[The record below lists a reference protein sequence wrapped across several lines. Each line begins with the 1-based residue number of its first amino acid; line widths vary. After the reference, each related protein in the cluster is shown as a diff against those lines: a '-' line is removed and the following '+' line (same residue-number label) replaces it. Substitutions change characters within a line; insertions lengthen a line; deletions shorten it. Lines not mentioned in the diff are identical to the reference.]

1 MKGVILAAGVASRL
15 RPLTDS
21 HPKCLLEVGGKAIL
35 ALTLENLIAAGID
48 DIVMVTGYRE
58 EQIRRFVAGKFPSL
72 RVAFVTNAQYES
84 TNNSYSLWL
93 TRRAVAGDGIM
104 LLDSDIVFDRR
115 ILTLLTHSPEPNC
128 LAMTAQKALGDEEI
142 KLKLGPGGRVLR
154 IGKDVRPAEAA
165 GESIG
170 IEKMSPPFMDLIYD
184 ILERTIIGRKTVHL
198 FYEAAFQDAIDGG
211 AVMTALDVGT
221 LSCIEIDTPGDLDA
235 ARGMRATAGAH
246 STP

>member
-21 HPKCLLEVGGKAIL
+21 RPKCLLDVGGKTIL
-35 ALTLENLIAAGID
+35 ALTLENLMAAGIR

-58 EQIRRFVAGKFPSL
+58 DQIRRFVAEQFPSL
-72 RVAFVTNAQYES
+72 DVAFVTNEQYAT

-93 TRRAVAGDGIM
+93 SRPAVGGDGIM

-115 ILTLLTHSPEPNC
+115 ILGLLLDAREPDC
-128 LAMTAQKALGDEEI
+128 LAMVSGKSLGDEEI
-142 KLKLGPGGRVLR
+142 KMKLGPGGRVLR

-170 IEKMSPPFMDLIYD
+170 IEKMSAPFMERLYT
-184 ILERTIIGRKTVHL
+184 ILDRTIVDRKTVHL
-198 FYEAAFQDAIDGG
+198 FYEAAFQEAIDAG
-211 AVMTALDVGT
+211 AVMTAIDVGT
-221 LSCIEIDTPGDLDA
+221 LPCIEIDTPDDLES
-235 ARGMRATAGAH
+235 ARDTGAFAGVHPAR
-246 STP
+246 